1 MTVEAGEGARN
12 AKPTTIAVIPI
23 SSDLVVVQIR
33 YSRPHKNLARQL
45 LDNSYKSAFT
55 GSQRP

>member
-12 AKPTTIAVIPI
+12 AKPTTFAVIPI
-23 SSDLVVVQIR
+23 TSDLVVAQIC
-33 YSRPHKNLARQL
+33 YSRPHKNIAHQL